1 MISPDLLVKAEY
13 VQPRIFNPRLGPFH
27 AVLWLVVTATLLGL
41 QVARD
46 ASASGVWPTT
56 VESLLVYALPALSA
70 AFCAMIL
77 VTAGAIVRQ
86 RQVPETPRLQPG
98 HWLLVISAALY
109 LATLPF
115 TLLGQ
120 QSAPTAPP
128 TNLPLI
134 GPCLYS
140 LFGAALFAIAASQQP
155 ETEWWRKSF
164 RIFAVA
170 HVLGGISLLGFA
182 YPETVPNGF
191 AVWFF
196 GLPTALL
203 VLVAGGSFLLSASKD
218 INTQRRRGALHW
230 LGVAVVAVSV
240 AVQIAAA
247 ILTHPAGHS

>member
-1 MISPDLLVKAEY
+1 MVSPDLLVKAEY

-56 VESLLVYALPALSA
+56 VESSLVYALPALSA

-98 HWLLVISAALY
+98 HWLLIVSAALY
-109 LATLPF
+109 LAALPF

-120 QSAPTAPP
+120 AQDLSATP
-128 TNLPLI
+128 TNLALI
-134 GPCLYS
+134 GPCAYS
-140 LFGAALFAIAASQQP
+140 LFGAAVYAIAASQQP

-164 RIFAVA
+164 RTFAVA
-170 HVLGGISLLGFA
+170 HVLGGITLLAFA
-182 YPETVPNGF
+182 FPATVPNGT
-191 AVWFF
+191 AVWFL
-196 GLPTALL
+196 GLPTAVL
-203 VLVAGGSFLLSASKD
+203 VLAAGGSFLLSATKD
-218 INTQRRRGALHW
+218 INTQRQRGSLHW
-230 LGVAVVAVSV
+230 LGVMVVAVSV
-240 AVQIAAA
+240 AIQIAAM
-247 ILTHPAGHS
+247 LLKHRS